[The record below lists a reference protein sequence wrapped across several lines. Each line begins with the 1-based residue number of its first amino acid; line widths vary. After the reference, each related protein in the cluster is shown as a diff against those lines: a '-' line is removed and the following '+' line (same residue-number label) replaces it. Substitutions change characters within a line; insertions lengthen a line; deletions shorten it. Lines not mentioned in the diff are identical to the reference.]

1 VNAAE
6 YGLAAGHWR
15 YSISTGNAR
24 TITYFDALW
33 RPALTRSFDAADEA
47 NTRSMVLRKFDADGR
62 STFES
67 YPARSIVAVTD
78 TPGGVSTQYD
88 ALGRPASIQAGSE
101 LGVLSTVNY
110 FDPGFQT
117 RQTNPRGY
125 TTTTS

>member
-1 VNAAE
+1 
-6 YGLAAGHWR
+6 
-15 YSISTGNAR
+15 
-24 TITYFDALW
+24 
-33 RPALTRSFDAADEA
+33 
-47 NTRSMVLRKFDADGR
+47 MVLRKFDADGR

-117 RQTNPRGY
+117 RQTSPSRPA
-125 TTTTS
+125 SAALLRLKA